1 MGLQGYISPAAYF
14 LREASLRQQPTL
26 INKTPAMLSL
36 RFEYFGRAQ
45 AN

>member
-14 LREASLRQQPTL
+14 LREDSSRQQPTL
-26 INKTPAMLSL
+26 ITKTQAMRSL
-36 RFEYFGRAQ
+36 RFESFGRAQ

>member
-14 LREASLRQQPTL
+14 LREASLRQQPPSM
-26 INKTPAMLSL
+26 NKTPAMLSL
-36 RFEYFGRAQ
+36 QFESFGRAQ